1 MVAAISPSVRFLD
14 LTPRFRA
21 EAAAGGLPYLAD
33 DAHWSARGHQ
43 VAAEELAPLLRAPD
57 TVAAGR

>member
-1 MVAAISPSVRFLD
+1 MSPSVRFLD

-33 DAHWSARGHQ
+33 DSHWSARGHQ
-43 VAAEELAPLLRAPD
+43 VAAEELAHLLRPPD
-57 TVAAGR
+57 KLATGR